1 MSRKRAA
8 IALSIATSALSLCA
22 CSGGTASTGGSL
34 VRAPNIAV
42 PLSTSVETGAGT
54 WATIPMGQLDQPLNT
69 FWQLFF
75 LPAGGSTW
83 SDQVEATAVATNGG
97 LVLAASAEGVVVGVE
112 PSNDLTYSPLIASS
126 DGGSTWSNGLL
137 TEGLVER
144 PQALAYGG
152 DGRALALVKGSGNDQ
167 TKVLQSSEG
176 LSIWRTLTSTSSLAA
191 APGARSCEPG
201 ELTAVTF
208 LAVGPV
214 LGASCSRPGV
224 VGIFTEHAGS
234 WDLVGPNL
242 PSSLERGRAEVL
254 SMTSSAN
261 TLTALVGI
269 SDGTVTDLVAAWS
282 ADGGQDWSTSSV
294 LPMSGG
300 SQLASVGPAGSD
312 AWSVLVDDATGA
324 RTLDVVD
331 GPGTSWTTLRSPPAA
346 TATVV
351 FPPGAAP
358 EALVVD
364 GATLRVWDLD
374 QESNSWTEGQRMN
387 VPIQYGS
394 SN

>member
-22 CSGGTASTGGSL
+22 CSGGTASTSGSL